1 MAREVYLPV
10 AIGPKASRKVDLG
23 QSGAFYVGF
32 SQRNADW
39 EPALLRGVSRNEI
52 AHLEESG
59 RALIDGPLFT
69 AAGE

>member
-1 MAREVYLPV
+1 MARVYLPV

-32 SQRNADW
+32 SQRTADW
-39 EPALLRGVSRNEI
+39 EPALLRGVRRNEI
-52 AHLEESG
+52 AHLEERG